1 MKHIVWKCPNCSA
14 VLTPCLEQKPYVL
27 RCEHNHSFDIAAAGY
42 THLLVANQ
50 KNSKNPGDDKA
61 MVAARADFLRKGY
74 YEPLQQTLAEAAV
87 EATAQAYA
95 PYSKFNVGAAVLF
108 DDGVIVKGAN
118 QENAAYPSGLCA
130 ERTALFYASA
140 SRPDKA
146 MTAIAIAAS
155 QNGELLETPVTPCG
169 ACRQVMAQY
178 QLKGGKPMAVIL
190 VGGSKIWK
198 FEKVDDLLPLIFD
211 SI

>member
-1 MKHIVWKCPNCSA
+1 MTNKEIK
-14 VLTPCLEQKPYVL
+14 
-27 RCEHNHSFDIAAAGY
+27 IAYIEYESLDQLDA
-42 THLLVANQ
+42 
-50 KNSKNPGDDKA
+50 DDRKT
-61 MVAARADFLRKGY
+61 AD
-74 YEPLQQTLAEAAV
+74 AAV
-87 EATAQAYA
+87 EAISLSYA
-95 PYSKFNVGAAVLF
+95 PYSRFNVGAAVMF
-108 DDGVIVKGAN
+108 EDGEIVKGAN

-146 MTAIAIAAS
+146 MKILAIAAGQEGKLCDS
-155 QNGELLETPVTPCG
+155 PATPCG

-178 QLKGGKPMAVIL
+178 QTKSGRPMSVIL
-190 VGGSKIWK
+190 VGARKILK

>member
-1 MKHIVWKCPNCSA
+1 MTNKEIKIAFKEYES
-14 VLTPCLEQKPYVL
+14 LDQLE
-27 RCEHNHSFDIAAAGY
+27 AG
-42 THLLVANQ
+42 
-50 KNSKNPGDDKA
+50 D
-61 MVAARADFLRKGY
+61 R
-74 YEPLQQTLAEAAV
+74 TLAEAAI
-87 EATAQAYA
+87 EATGQSYA
-95 PYSKFNVGAAVLF
+95 PYSNFNVGAAVLF
-108 DDGVIVKGAN
+108 EDGVIIKGAN

-146 MTAIAIAAS
+146 MKILAIAAGQEGKLCDS
-155 QNGELLETPVTPCG
+155 PATPCG

-178 QLKGGKPMAVIL
+178 QTKSGRPMAVIL
-190 VGGSKIWK
+190 VGAKKIWK